1 MTRRCLHCEET
12 FDDGEQPGFIPSGT
26 YHLDCMLRMVV
37 GGVNH
42 QRGTCSCCS
51 GGQDPPDPPSL
62 SKREAARVAATYF
75 RLHSAPGWDQ

>member
-1 MTRRCLHCEET
+1 MTEY
-12 FDDGEQPGFIPSGT
+12 FADDPAPPEQRIT
-26 YHLDCMLRMVV
+26 DHLDCMLRMVV